1 MDRATGTAKG
11 TSRRYRCSSWSAEV
25 EGRIGELRGR
35 MEAVAGGREKSAGIL
50 RNGNEGKREV
60 LCAVAKDLNRAEDAI
75 YGRRPRFRFWLN
87 VCAWWNGSE
96 ITTAWEAVHTAELA
110 LLSVESDEEVA
121 VVVPRL
127 LSWVERTMDKCTQR
141 EEHEKALKKAIE
153 NFTTDD
159 RAKVR
164 AALADVIEANS
175 NRYANVRAF
184 RNNLILVTFVLLA
197 VVVGVSVWHAASP
210 HFISLCTETPEGE
223 LKHCLGGKDSK
234 PSGADVAMVAAMG
247 ALGGL
252 LAIAFS
258 FSETDVAPTRYD
270 PKTWQAFLKP
280 VTGAAVAIIAV
291 LFLQSGFLL
300 EPSGETQ
307 SMFLAYA
314 VLFGFSQQLLTRFV
328 DKQAES
334 LITPDGAK
342 KT

>member
-1 MDRATGTAKG
+1 M
-11 TSRRYRCSSWSAEV
+11 
-25 EGRIGELRGR
+25 LN
-35 MEAVAGGREKSAGIL
+35 AV
-50 RNGNEGKREV
+50 KR
-60 LCAVAKDLNRAEDAI
+60 DLDRAEDAI
-75 YGRRPRFRFWLN
+75 RQPGGLCHIWPNL
-87 VCAWWNGSE
+87 CAWWSGSS
-96 ITTAWEAVHTAELA
+96 ITTAWEAVHTAELS

-121 VVVPRL
+121 VNVPRL
-127 LSWVERTMDKCTQR
+127 LSWVERAMDKGPQR
-141 EEHEKALKKAIE
+141 EAHEATLRKDVP
-153 NFTTDD
+153 NFSKGDD

-164 AALADVIEANS
+164 AALADVIGANG
-175 NRYANVRAF
+175 NRYANVRSF

-197 VVVGVSVWHAASP
+197 AVVGVAIWHAVNP
-210 HFISLCTETPEGE
+210 HFLSMCTETTPEGE
-223 LKHCLGGKDSK
+223 LTHCLGEKTSK
-234 PSGADVAMVAAMG
+234 PDGSDVALVTAMG

-258 FSETDVAPTRYD
+258 FSESDVAPTRYD

-300 EPSGETQ
+300 KPSSETQ

-328 DKQAES
+328 DKQADS
-334 LITPDGAK
+334 LITPDGT